1 MLDNL
6 GEFLTRSTKEN
17 KFQNAVFPTP
27 DSFSYYSRLGTLAEI
42 IPYYEGKLNR
52 ELAMTWG
59 MKGLAREQIVTVS
72 SAVREPGTGEIID
85 SSSVVIDEMQEEEDD
100 E

>member
-6 GEFLTRSTKEN
+6 GEFLTKSNKEN

-59 MKGLAREQIVTVS
+59 MKGLAREQMVTVA
-72 SAVREPGTGEIID
+72 SAVKEGGGGEIID
-85 SSSVVIDEMQEEEDD
+85 SSAVVIDEMEEPEY